1 MPQKEQGRLWV
12 RLMKKHRVERDAV
25 APCTRDGAEE
35 ALMHLLPQ
43 LDLSQPIWLDR
54 HREDW
59 RDYALTRFLPE
70 HFMEPVWF
78 DSMEIS
84 YIAPEDEKKKQRR
97 NPAWDA

>member
-25 APCTRDGAEE
+25 VPCTRDGVEE

-54 HREDW
+54 HRADW
-59 RDYALTRFLPE
+59 RDYAMTRFLPE

-78 DSMEIS
+78 NSMKIS
-84 YIAPEDEKKKQRR
+84 YIAPGDEKKKQRR